1 MLIAENLYKKF
12 IVKEKKGLFSKAS
25 KKEVQ
30 AISDMRLKIEK
41 GQIVGL
47 LGING
52 AGKSTTI
59 KMLAGILEP
68 TSGNI
73 TINGINVIKDSK
85 KVKNYVNII
94 SGGER
99 NLYWRLTARENLEY
113 FGALYGIKKHDLK
126 DRIDYLLDLV
136 GLKDAENTPVERY
149 SKGMKQ
155 RLQIARGLINNPDYI
170 FLDEPTL
177 GLDISIAK
185 DLRLYIKKLCKEEN
199 KGILLTTHYINEAE
213 ELCDYIYIVE
223 HGKIINEGTFT
234 SLKEQLKTKI
244 ETTMKVTDI
253 SVNLKNDLADFGAKY
268 NISIEYIENNVVIS
282 SDKNYIGEIVKILGD
297 NNTVITELKIKE
309 PSLEDILLTTISG
322 GKKQ

>member
-1 MLIAENLYKKF
+1 MLITENLYKKF

-30 AISDMRLKIEK
+30 AISDMSLRIEK

-68 TSGNI
+68 TSGSI
-73 TINGINVIKDSK
+73 TINGINVVKDSK
-85 KVKNYVNII
+85 KVKNHVNII

-113 FGALYGIKKHDLK
+113 FGALYGIKKQELNN
-126 DRIDYLLDLV
+126 RIDYLLDLV
-136 GLKDAENTPVERY
+136 GLKDAENAPVERY

-244 ETTMKVTDI
+244 ETTMKVTDV
-253 SVNLKNDLADFGAKY
+253 SVNLKNDLSDFGSKY

-282 SDKNYIGEIVKILGD
+282 SDKNYIGKIVKIFGD

-322 GKKQ
+322 GK